1 MNQPTK
7 AFLIQLAAL
16 CDAYGVDF
24 YGDSHIKGVVRRVE
38 GVVFRRKNPHMPH
51 INVWVTS
58 LDDLKA
64 KLANDQP

>member
-16 CDAYGVDF
+16 CDAYGVEF
-24 YGDSHIKGVVRRVE
+24 YGDRRIE

-64 KLANDQP
+64 ELANDQP